1 MIMTKLKRASVQ
13 LLGVAL
19 VGSLAFGCASDD
31 KKKETTTPKKLM
43 QKRTPGA
50 GGGGGDA
57 KDAKKPEDTG
67 KVKNAASPAAKPAD
81 KPKPAAPVAKPAPA
95 TPDPFGKRPEPR
107 AEVKE
112 AVALVRRG
120 RYLDAIRRS
129 KAALKKSEKYT
140 PAMEI
145 LARAYYHLGK
155 FEFAKGICDTAIDL
169 NPKAGKCF
177 NIRGFIALKR
187 KNDPDAIKAFKKAT
201 EVEPSLGAAWLN
213 LSAQYLK
220 VKNYPAALQPA
231 KKAAELLP
239 QRAEAHLNYGAALR
253 GSKQNNEA
261 LASFNKAL
269 KLRANYP
276 AALFNLGILYLD
288 ADKFAG
294 MDKLAQLAKAEG
306 YLNKYKAWLSRVSK
320 DDPVNTYLQAVA
332 KERKREQRRIKR
344 AARKKA
350 RAARRAAREAAKKA
364 KKPAAKTPAKKD
376 K

>member
-1 MIMTKLKRASVQ
+1 MTTLHRTSLPLLSIALAS
-13 LLGVAL
+13 
-19 VGSLAFGCASDD
+19 SLAIGCASDD

-43 QKRTPGA
+43 QRRSDGA
-50 GGGGGDA
+50 GGGGDA
-57 KDAKKPEDTG
+57 KKAEAKKVDEGKVDEG
-67 KVKNAASPAAKPAD
+67 KVKNASSPKPAD
-81 KPKPAAPVAKPAPA
+81 KPKPRPVADPAPAVPA

-107 AEVKE
+107 SEVTE

-120 RYLDAIRRS
+120 RYLDAIRKA

-145 LARAYYHLGK
+145 LARAYFHLGK
-155 FEFAKGICDTAIDL
+155 YEFANGICKTAIDL
-169 NPKAGKCF
+169 NPQAGKCY
-177 NIRGFIALKR
+177 NIKGFISLKR

-201 EVEPSLGAAWLN
+201 EVEPRLGAAWLN

-220 VKNYPAALQPA
+220 VKNYPEALPAA
-231 KKAAELLP
+231 KKAAELMP

-253 GSKQNNEA
+253 GTKKNNEA
-261 LASFNKAL
+261 LVEFTKAL
-269 KLRANYP
+269 KLRANYG

-288 ADKFAG
+288 AETFAG

-306 YLNKYKAWLSRVSK
+306 YLNKYKASLTKVAK
-320 DDPVNTYLQAVA
+320 DDPVNTYLEAVA

-344 AARKKA
+344 AKRRAA
-350 RAARRAAREAAKKA
+350 RAARRAARAAAKKA
-364 KKPAAKTPAKKD
+364 KEAAKKKD